1 MAVNFPD
8 SPSTN
13 DTYTVDGKTYKWT
26 GSAWQTLPI
35 TDSLPSATS
44 ELTNDSNFITADVTG
59 AFTVTN
65 TSIDDTVLLTTTED
79 SSSAGP
85 VLTFKRNSA
94 SPADADYM
102 GQIKFKGENDA
113 DQEVVY
119 AKITGKIQDA
129 TDGTEDGLIEF
140 ANKKAGSNVIT
151 ARLRSDSLQLL
162 NGTNLTVDGTV
173 SATSYTGD
181 GSNLTGVNSELVD
194 DTTPQLGGDLDANG
208 YCISLPDSSG
218 ADGDANLHFGASND
232 LQLYHNGT
240 HSFIYDKGQGQLR
253 VRSNYF
259 HILNGSNS
267 ESLLEAK
274 QGLGVHL
281 YYSGNEKL
289 VTTATG
295 VEVTGDV
302 VASGA
307 VESTT
312 GIFSNPSMINTNY
325 TVPANTNAMSIG
337 PLTVDAT
344 ITITDGSSWTIV

>member
-44 ELTNDSNFITADVTG
+44 ELTNDSNFITADITG
-59 AFTVTN
+59 ALTVTN

-85 VLTFKRNSA
+85 VLTLKRNSA
-94 SPADADYM
+94 SPADADYL
-102 GQIKFKGENDA
+102 GQLKFKGENDA
-113 DQEVVY
+113 DQAVVY
-119 AKITGKIQDA
+119 AKITAKIQDA

-181 GSNLTGVNSELVD
+181 GSNLTGVNSAVVD
-194 DTTPQLGGDLDANG
+194 DTTPQLGGDLDLNSNNITG
-208 YCISLPDSSG
+208 TGNINTTGNLDISG
-218 ADGDANLHFGASND
+218 TADLDLINVARGASNQMIISNAYLSGIQIRGNWIR
-232 LQLYHNGT
+232 LQKPGTNTDMIVAKPDGEVELYHNG
-240 HSFIYDKGQGQLR
+240 S
-253 VRSNYF
+253 
-259 HILNGSNS
+259 
-267 ESLLEAK
+267 
-274 QGLGVHL
+274 
-281 YYSGNEKL
+281 EKL
-289 VTTATG
+289 ATTTDG
-295 VEVTGDV
+295 VSVTGDV
-302 VASGA
+302 VKWCSR
-307 VESTT
+307 
-312 GIFSNPSMINTNY
+312 INY
-325 TVPANTNAMSIG
+325 RHIQQPQH
-337 PLTVDAT
+337 DKY
-344 ITITDGSSWTIV
+344 